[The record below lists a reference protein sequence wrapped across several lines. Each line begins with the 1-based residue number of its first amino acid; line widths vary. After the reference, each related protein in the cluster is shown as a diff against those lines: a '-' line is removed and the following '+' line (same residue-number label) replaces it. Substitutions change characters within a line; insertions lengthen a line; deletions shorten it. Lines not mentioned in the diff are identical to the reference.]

1 MPKHA
6 FPPVACQKRSLW
18 KVQLC
23 SASSHCLSCVGSIR
37 TILIHSEKRLLRY
50 YWKDQIYQSVWIL
63 LHLPLLQIDLP
74 LLKSE
79 TRSLC
84 SCVWPPP
91 THFPEFWLEKP
102 MSASSAEAGLPKNAF
117 SSLEHLWFKFCQNH
131 SRNRCQ
137 ISFMAP
143 AVNPAL
149 FSRPNHL
156 RWGQIG
162 RQPPIKAFRLIWSW
176 CGVLR
181 GRKLT
186 HLRLKQVR
194 RLSSINT

>member
-1 MPKHA
+1 MVSVEDNPPSLVVIVRRCLNTRFRPKRAKNAPCKKSNYVQHLLTGWVVLVK
-6 FPPVACQKRSLW
+6 FGLSWFILRRGYYDTIEKTRYISLSEYFCIC
-18 KVQLC
+18 LC
-23 SASSHCLSCVGSIR
+23 SNQ
-37 TILIHSEKRLLRY
+37 KP
-50 YWKDQIYQSVWIL
+50 D
-63 LHLPLLQIDLP
+63 PP
-74 LLKSE
+74 
-79 TRSLC
+79 C
-84 SCVWPPP
+84 SCVSPPP

-176 CGVLR
+176 CGL
-181 GRKLT
+181 
-186 HLRLKQVR
+186 
-194 RLSSINT
+194 